1 MHASPLPARLVRRAV
16 VCAAAVVALGSVAAG
31 AGAAG
36 SAPYSLEAL
45 ALFSPA
51 ATDLTLRVDGPAVP
65 AVLEKVQVKAWP
77 AAGESHTRNFFD
89 VASPGGVATLH
100 LTGHVRG
107 ERLEIQAHVKNG
119 PQHNLDADT
128 LVLRRPDLTV
138 TAIHVPSDVVRTR
151 SFDVTVSVAEK
162 GGDVG
167 ADARVLLF
175 DGESP
180 VALGS
185 APVSVGAGG
194 ISDATLHIALAKPR
208 EHTLR
213 AVVAD
218 SSPDEWD
225 VEPNTGTQELYV
237 NHYGQN
243 GVVSTDHALATEIG
257 AQVLRN
263 GGNAFD
269 AAAAV
274 QFALNVVQPHL
285 NGIGGGSNMI
295 VRDGTTGDVFAIDA
309 REIAPAATTPTT
321 YENAV
326 GQVRPNGFA
335 VGVPGTLRAVDY
347 VLGRWGTMTLAKVLE
362 PAIKLADEGFPIGEY
377 LTSQIEA
384 QRSVFQPETRAIF
397 LNPDGSLP
405 AKGSILKQP
414 DLAKTFRLLARD
426 GASAFYEG
434 EIAQAIVEAQRR
446 AAVPGREGKMTLD
459 DLRDYTVDVSD
470 PLSLSYNGF
479 NVYAPRPGGSS
490 GGVVLLESLGL
501 MRAFLSD
508 PKNAG
513 YPWGFAT
520 RNSLHVFIE
529 AMRLAFADRDF
540 WLGDPRYTNV
550 PTAGLLHPGYLQAR
564 SELIQQETVMCNPGA
579 TVFVPP
585 GNPLP
590 FAQDV
595 RSVEEID
602 EPSPTPGHTTH
613 FSIIDRWGNAV
624 VTTSTIRTSFGT
636 GITVP
641 GYGVVLND
649 SLGLFNQR
657 PLASAQNPGANDA
670 AGGKRPLGNM
680 TPTLILKNGEPF
692 AGTGTLGSAFIPSV
706 VLNVVLNLIEY
717 GLPVEQ
723 AVSAPR
729 IWMQSASG
737 AAQLNFGF
745 DLQLAPLRT
754 MGHISRMNGGCAGDA
769 NTRALPPFTPGPAGG
784 PNVGSAGSFGVKLD
798 DFDLVGAADT
808 SRLPDASTIVVERS

>member
-1 MHASPLPARLVRRAV
+1 MHASPFPARLLRGALAL
-16 VCAAAVVALGSVAAG
+16 AASTIALGAFVAG

-36 SAPYSLEAL
+36 TASYSLQAR
-45 ALFSPA
+45 ALFSPV
-51 ATDLTLRVDGPAVP
+51 ATDLTLRVIGPTVP
-65 AVLEKVQVKAWP
+65 TALEKVQVKAGP
-77 AAGESHTRNFFD
+77 AGGESHTRNFFE

-100 LTGHVRG
+100 LGGRELG
-107 ERLEIQAHVKNG
+107 ERLEIRAHVKNG
-119 PQHNLDADT
+119 PQHNLET
-128 LVLRRPDLTV
+128 ETVVLRRPDLTV
-138 TAIHVPSDVVRTR
+138 SKIDVPADVVRTR
-151 SFDVTVSVAEK
+151 PFDVTVTVAER

-167 ADARVLLF
+167 ANARVLLF
-175 DGESP
+175 DGDSP

-185 APVSVGAGG
+185 SEVTVGAGG
-194 ISDATLHIALAKPR
+194 TAQATFHFALVRPR
-208 EHTLR
+208 DHTLR
-213 AVVAD
+213 AVVVD

-225 VEPNTGTQELYV
+225 EEPNTGTQELYV

-257 AQVLRN
+257 AEVLRK

-274 QFALNVVQPHL
+274 QFALGVVQPHL

-295 VRDGTTGDVFAIDA
+295 VRDGTTGEVFAIDA
-309 REIAPAATTPTT
+309 RETAPAATTPTT
-321 YENAV
+321 YADAV

-335 VGVPGTLRAVDY
+335 VGVPGTLRAIDY
-347 VLGRWGTMTLAKVLE
+347 LLSRWGTMTLAQLLE
-362 PAIKLADEGFPIGEY
+362 PSIKLAEEGFPIGEY
-377 LTSQIEA
+377 LTTQIEA
-384 QRSVFQPETRAIF
+384 QRNAFQPETRAIF

-405 AKGSILKQP
+405 AKGSILKQA
-414 DLAKTFRLLARD
+414 DLAKTLRLLARN
-426 GASAFYEG
+426 GADAFYEG
-434 EIAQAIVEAQRR
+434 EIAQAIVEATRR

-459 DLRDYTVDVSD
+459 DLRGYSAAVTE
-470 PLSLSYNGF
+470 PLSLSYNGYD
-479 NVYAPRPGGSS
+479 VYAPRPGGSS

-501 MRAFLSD
+501 IRAFLSD
-508 PKNAG
+508 PRNAG

-550 PTAGLLHPGYLQAR
+550 PTAGLLHSGYLHAR
-564 SELIQQETVMCNPGA
+564 SELIQRETVMCNPSA

-590 FAQDV
+590 FALDV
-595 RSVEEID
+595 QAAEEI
-602 EPSPTPGHTTH
+602 EAPSPAPGHTTH

-680 TPTLILKNGEPF
+680 TPTLILKNREPF

-717 GLPVEQ
+717 GLPVQQ
-723 AVSAPR
+723 AVTAPR
-729 IWMQSASG
+729 IWMQSSSG

-745 DLQLAPLRT
+745 DQLLTPLRT
-754 MGHISRMNGGCAGDA
+754 MGHISRTNGGCAGDA
-769 NTRALPPFTPGPAGG
+769 NRTALPPFTPGPAGG
-784 PNVGSAGSFGVKLD
+784 PNVGSAGSFGVELD
-798 DFDLVGAADT
+798 DFDLVGGTDA
-808 SRLPDASTIVVERS
+808 SRLPDASTVVVQRS